1 MSYAESKDQYGG
13 IRALRDFN
21 VTITPGST
29 TALLGRNG
37 AGKSTALKLMAGS
50 LLPSAGQ
57 VTWNGRSIAGK
68 PPEERVKLGIAL
80 VPEGRGMFPG
90 LTVEENLRVGAYV
103 DKPPARELAERLELA
118 FTRLPT
124 LKRLRKSY
132 AGRLSG
138 GEQQMLT
145 VARALMGNPK
155 VLLLDE
161 PSLGLAPKIVEEL
174 YVLFGSLR
182 DGVLAMVLVE
192 QYVSYALGL
201 CDYAVV
207 LENGEVDRAR
217 HRAGT
222 AAGRTLCPRP
232 TSAEPTNARPEG
244 GAGTAFGQS
253 APPTH

>member
-1 MSYAESKDQYGG
+1 MLELTNVEGQYGG
-13 IRALRDFN
+13 IRALRDFSLK
-21 VTITPGST
+21 IAPGST
-29 TALLGRNG
+29 IALLGRNG

-50 LLPSAGQ
+50 LLPSAGHI
-57 VTWNGRSIAGK
+57 TWNGKLIDNK

-90 LTVEENLRVGAYV
+90 LTVEENLRIGAYV
-103 DKPPARELAERLELA
+103 DKPTSKELGARLELA

-174 YVLFGSLR
+174 YEVFASLR

-192 QYVSYALGL
+192 QYVTYALGL
-201 CDYAVV
+201 CDHALV
-207 LENGEVDRAR
+207 LENGEIA
-217 HRAGT
+217 AQGT
-222 AAGRTLCPRP
+222 GEELQEA
-232 TSAEPTNARPEG
+232 NALSEAYLG
-244 GAGTAFGQS
+244 
-253 APPTH
+253 

>member
-1 MSYAESKDQYGG
+1 MLELRGVEGSYGG
-13 IRALRDFN
+13 IRALRDFS
-21 VTITPGST
+21 VRITPGST

-37 AGKSTALKLMAGS
+37 AGKSTALKLMSGA

-57 VTWNGRSIAGK
+57 ITWDGKSIAGK
-68 PPEERVKLGIAL
+68 PPEERVRLGIAL

-90 LTVEENLRVGAYV
+90 LTVEENLRIGAYV
-103 DKPPARELAERLELA
+103 DKPKSKELSGRLDLA
-118 FTRLPT
+118 FSRLPT

-161 PSLGLAPKIVEEL
+161 PSLGLAPKIVAEL
-174 YVLFGSLR
+174 YDVFASLR
-182 DGVLAMVLVE
+182 DGVLAMVVVE

-201 CDYAVV
+201 CDHALV
-207 LENGEVDRAR
+207 LENGEIA
-217 HRAGT
+217 AQGT
-222 AAGRTLCPRP
+222 GEELQ
-232 TSAEPTNARPEG
+232 SENALSEAYLG
-244 GAGTAFGQS
+244 
-253 APPTH
+253 